1 MTIKSEVV
9 ARYVYPGYPA
19 VAVPIRLTY
28 DPAAPLEVVA
38 TFTDQGECCAWT
50 LSRDLLVDALDCD
63 ATGRAGLGDVQ
74 AWTTGKDL
82 TLQLRGFDDDGPAT
96 AHFTMRARTVAGFLA
111 RTAQLV
117 PYGQERVDIDRELV
131 ALLGETA

>member
-9 ARYVYPGYPA
+9 ARCVQPGYPA

-38 TFTDQGECCAWT
+38 TFTDQDDSCPWT
-50 LSRDLLVDALDCD
+50 FGRDLLDEALD
-63 ATGRAGLGDVQ
+63 GRAGLGDVQ
-74 AWTTGKDL
+74 AWTTGKTL
-82 TLQLRGFDDDGPAT
+82 TLQLRGFDDDCGPVT
-96 AHFTMRARTVAGFLA
+96 AEFTMHARAVAQFLA
-111 RTAQLV
+111 RTARLV
-117 PYGQERVDIDRELV
+117 PFGQEWVDVDDRELA